1 MIINK
6 ANLSNLIYNV
16 IKESIVNETI
26 FEIDQDDPN
35 MQQKVSKIKN
45 DSTIYNDS
53 EDEIKISNES
63 VYSKKD
69 VLEIIDENK
78 KKKSGSNEDYIKAI
92 KKADREL
99 DYELNGPGWKSKT
112 TAHKNKKKYN
122 RKDKS
127 FLNDSINEAILTKRD
142 ISNMIMEKKYNAKVY
157 CKSKLL
163 NEILGENEMSDRD
176 YKIDQILQFLN
187 SQDDGS
193 AASKDDFT
201 KYSDTRIDDIY
212 NRIQTAKN
220 IH

>member
-1 MIINK
+1 MSFI
-6 ANLSNLIYNV
+6 
-16 IKESIVNETI
+16 
-26 FEIDQDDPN
+26 
-35 MQQKVSKIKN
+35 
-45 DSTIYNDS
+45 
-53 EDEIKISNES
+53 
-63 VYSKKD
+63 
-69 VLEIIDENK
+69 
-78 KKKSGSNEDYIKAI
+78 G
-92 KKADREL
+92 
-99 DYELNGPGWKSKT
+99 
-112 TAHKNKKKYN
+112 HKNKKKYN